1 MRLAESSGRSPDLRP
16 SPLHCRDK
24 AASRKQVDP
33 QKKKKKNPTLNSQRS
48 ELAAGAE
55 IYKTREG

>member
-1 MRLAESSGRSPDLRP
+1 MRLAEGLGRSAALQP
-16 SPLHCRDK
+16 SSFHCRDK

-33 QKKKKKNPTLNSQRS
+33 QKKKKNPTLNSPRP
-48 ELAAGAE
+48 ELAAGAK